1 MYVCSSV
8 HKVFFYLDLIWCVRR
23 PRLDMHISMTSTRS
37 KVKIKVIELLKFRKL
52 HYSRSISS
60 AILVWS
66 SKLMVDY
73 DNMGLSLQLVGAQ
86 FFNFLPSNLSRDF
99 KLRGMYTLHDFQRA
113 IFPYCL
119 KLESHARVC
128 WSLEVL
134 YILCMLM

>member
-1 MYVCSSV
+1 MRIATDKWLGTLVVLQYVL
-8 HKVFFYLDLIWCVRR
+8 HA
-23 PRLDMHISMTSTRS
+23 DMTLTRS
-37 KVKIKVIELLKFRKL
+37 NVKVKVTGLLKFRKL

-99 KLRGMYTLHDFQRA
+99 KLHGMSTLQDFQRA

-119 KLESHARVC
+119 RLESHGRV
-128 WSLEVL
+128 
-134 YILCMLM
+134 